1 MSLQTSSADGCGV
14 RGDGARAGKY
24 RLHRQHDTATHPLA
38 VAPHQ
43 NNRSLENS
51 TANPVP
57 SSRTQVKRLLV
68 WFAQRIAA
76 EAA

>member
-1 MSLQTSSADGCGV
+1 
-14 RGDGARAGKY
+14 
-24 RLHRQHDTATHPLA
+24 
-38 VAPHQ
+38 
-43 NNRSLENS
+43 
-51 TANPVP
+51 VP